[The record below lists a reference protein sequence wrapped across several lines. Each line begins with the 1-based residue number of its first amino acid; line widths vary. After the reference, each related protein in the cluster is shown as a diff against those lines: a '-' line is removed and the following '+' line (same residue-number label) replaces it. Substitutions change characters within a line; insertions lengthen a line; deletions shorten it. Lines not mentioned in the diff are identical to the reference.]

1 MRLARLL
8 SMLLVALTAAL
19 SMAPAA
25 LLAAPDAAAR
35 PPLRLPNQIV
45 DESNVLGAAGKEQVG
60 QAIDRLYQNRQVR
73 LWVVYVDSFSGQNA
87 EPWAQATLRASD
99 LGEYDALLAVATV
112 DRAYAFLTGSAAA
125 SNSEANTLRRN
136 EIEPALRDG
145 NWAAAAVA
153 AADGLDAKTTS
164 SSSGLNWFGV
174 LVVLVILGLGVLGL
188 LLWSR
193 RRTRKRREADL
204 AAAQR
209 IDPTDPSAL
218 AAVPLETLD
227 ELSRSIVVEVD
238 NAVRTS
244 DNELT
249 LAVEE
254 FGEQR
259 TAPFSAAVT
268 AARTALTQA
277 FNARQILDDTVPETP
292 AQRRDLLT
300 RVIVAAA
307 KADRE
312 IDTQREA
319 FGQLRDLVINAPA
332 RLDVLTQQMVDL
344 TTRIA
349 PAEQALAELN
359 RQFAPTALH
368 SVADNVDTAKQ
379 RLAFADQNISN
390 ARALVARPAGQQAG
404 LVDSVRAAESALG
417 QARTMLDAI
426 DSAAGDISRAIATL
440 PEEIADVQAGIA
452 AADAQLIRGGFAEAA
467 ELKAARDAAAQA
479 VATAQESG
487 NTDPLGAFSA
497 LTQADADLDRLL
509 AVIAE
514 ERQAQERLR
523 RSYEQALA
531 AAQSRVRG
539 VSDFIDTRRGSVGP
553 EARTRL
559 AEAVR
564 QLQAAQDK
572 AADNSTES
580 LPTAIAHANSATSL
594 AMQAQQLAN
603 NDVSYAHQAYNSQ
616 HYGGGSNSGAV
627 LGGIII
633 GNILSGALRG
643 GIGGSVGGGSWRST
657 SFGGSGGGGFGGG
670 GGGGF
675 GGGGGRF

>member
-8 SMLLVALTAAL
+8 SLLLVVLAAGLSTA
-19 SMAPAA
+19 PVA
-25 LLAAPDAAAR
+25 LLSAPEASAR
-35 PPLRLPNQIV
+35 PPFRLPSQIV
-45 DESNVLGAAGKEQVG
+45 DESNALGGAGMNQVS
-60 QAIDRLYQNRQVR
+60 QAVDRLYENRQVR
-73 LWVVYVDSFSGQNA
+73 LWVVYVDTFSGQSA
-87 EPWAQATLRASD
+87 EPWARATLRASD
-99 LGEYDALLAVATV
+99 LGEYDALLAVATA

-125 SNSEANTLRRN
+125 SDSEANTLRRN

-153 AADGLDAKTTS
+153 AADGLDARATT

-174 LVVLVILGLGVLGL
+174 LAMLAVLGIAVLGL
-188 LLWSR
+188 VLWSR
-193 RRTRKRREADL
+193 RRKRKRREADL

-209 IDPTDPSAL
+209 IDPTNPTAL
-218 AAVPLETLD
+218 AAVPLDTLD

-244 DNELT
+244 ENELT

-254 FGEQR
+254 FGEQQ
-259 TAPFSAAVT
+259 TAPFTAAVN
-268 AARTALTQA
+268 AARTTLTQA
-277 FNARQILDDTVPETP
+277 FNVRQILDDTVPETA

-312 IDTQREA
+312 LDTQREA
-319 FGQLRDLVINAPA
+319 FAQMRDLVINAPA
-332 RLDVLTQQMVDL
+332 RLDVLTQQMIDL

-349 PAEQALAELN
+349 PAEHALAELN

-368 SVADNVDTAKQ
+368 SVIDNVDTAKH
-379 RLAFADQNISN
+379 RLEFADQNIGN

-404 LVDSVRAAESALG
+404 LVDSMRAAESALG

-440 PEEIADVQAGIA
+440 PDEIADVQAGIA
-452 AADAQLIRGGFAEAA
+452 AADAQLSRGGFDEVA
-467 ELKAARDAAAQA
+467 ELQSARDAAAQA
-479 VATAQESG
+479 VATAQASG
-487 NTDPLGAFSA
+487 NADPLGAFTA
-497 LTQADADLDRLL
+497 LTQVDADLDRLL
-509 AVIAE
+509 AVVAE
-514 ERQAQERLR
+514 EREAQQRLQ
-523 RSYEQALA
+523 RSYEQALS

-564 QLQAAQDK
+564 QLQAAQEK
-572 AADNSTES
+572 AGTD
-580 LPTAIAHANSATSL
+580 LPTAIAHANGATSL

-603 NDVSYAHQAYNSQ
+603 NDVSAAHQAYNSQ
-616 HYGGGSNSGAV
+616 HYGGGSNTGAV

-643 GIGGSVGGGSWRST
+643 GLGGSVGGGSWRST
-657 SFGGSGGGGFGGG
+657 SFGGSGGGFGGG

>member
-1 MRLARLL
+1 
-8 SMLLVALTAAL
+8 MLLVALTAAL

-153 AADGLDAKTTS
+153 AADGLDAKTTT

-312 IDTQREA
+312 LDTQREA

-452 AADAQLIRGGFAEAA
+452 AADAQLSRGGFAEAA

-497 LTQADADLDRLL
+497 LTPADADLDRLL

-572 AADNSTES
+572 AGDNSTES

>member
-1 MRLARLL
+1 
-8 SMLLVALTAAL
+8 MLLVALTAAL
-19 SMAPAA
+19 SIAPAA
-25 LLAAPDAAAR
+25 LLTAPEAAAR
-35 PPLRLPNQIV
+35 PPLRLPSQIV
-45 DESNVLGAAGKEQVG
+45 DESNVLGAAGEEQVG

-99 LGEYDALLAVATV
+99 LGEYDALLAVATA

-125 SNSEANTLRRN
+125 SNSEANTLRRT

-164 SSSGLNWFGV
+164 SSPGLNWFGV
-174 LVVLVILGLGVLGL
+174 LVMLAILGIGVLGL

-193 RRTRKRREADL
+193 RRARKRREADL

-209 IDPTDPSAL
+209 VDPTDPSAL

-307 KADRE
+307 RADRE
-312 IDTQREA
+312 LDTQREA

-349 PAEQALAELN
+349 PAEQALAELS

-368 SVADNVDTAKQ
+368 SVADNIDTAKQ
-379 RLAFADQNISN
+379 RLAFADQNITN

-452 AADAQLIRGGFAEAA
+452 AADAQLSRGGVDEAA

-509 AVIAE
+509 AAVAE

-603 NDVSYAHQAYNSQ
+603 NDVSYASQAYNSQ

-670 GGGGF
+670 SF

>member
-19 SMAPAA
+19 SIAPAA
-25 LLAAPDAAAR
+25 LLTAPEAAAR
-35 PPLRLPNQIV
+35 PPLRLPSQIV
-45 DESNVLGAAGKEQVG
+45 DESNVLGAAGEEQVG

-99 LGEYDALLAVATV
+99 LGEYDALLAVATA

-125 SNSEANTLRRN
+125 SNSEANTLRRT

-164 SSSGLNWFGV
+164 SSPGLNWFGV
-174 LVVLVILGLGVLGL
+174 LVMLAILGIGVLGL

-193 RRTRKRREADL
+193 RRARKRREADL

-209 IDPTDPSAL
+209 VDPTDPSAL

-307 KADRE
+307 RADRE
-312 IDTQREA
+312 LDTQREA

-349 PAEQALAELN
+349 PAEQALAELS

-368 SVADNVDTAKQ
+368 SVADNIDTAKQ
-379 RLAFADQNISN
+379 RLAFADQNITN

-452 AADAQLIRGGFAEAA
+452 AADAQLSRGGVDEAA

-509 AVIAE
+509 AAVAE

-603 NDVSYAHQAYNSQ
+603 NDVSYASQAYNSQ

-670 GGGGF
+670 SF